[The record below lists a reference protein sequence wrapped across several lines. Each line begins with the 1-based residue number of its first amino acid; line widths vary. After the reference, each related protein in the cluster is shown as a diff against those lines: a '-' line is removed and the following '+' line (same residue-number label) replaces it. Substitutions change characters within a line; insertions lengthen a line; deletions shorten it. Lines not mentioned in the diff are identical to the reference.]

1 MTIRLTLAGLTLLLL
16 AGCATVPN
24 PFAGQPQPTKAPA
37 AAPAAA
43 VTPPASPAATYMDKE
58 EAELRTQLQGTGLS
72 VTRVGNQIVLNLP
85 ANVIFD
91 GDKAVAKPDV
101 AGTLAA
107 IGLVLK
113 HFNQTTVSVY
123 GYTDAQG
130 AEDTN
135 RNLSQ
140 RRAVAVATALANQ
153 GVEQSR
159 FYIEGRGS
167 ADPIATNATD
177 AGRAQN
183 RRVEI
188 QLTPTIKG

>member
-1 MTIRLTLAGLTLLLL
+1 MTIRLTLAGLALLLL

-24 PFAGQPQPTKAPA
+24 PFAGRPVKPAA
-37 AAPAAA
+37 AAPA
-43 VTPPASPAATYMDKE
+43 TPAAPAPRASAASVYMDKQE
-58 EAELRTQLQGTGLS
+58 TELRTQLQGSGLS

-85 ANVIFD
+85 AAIIFD
-91 GDKAVAKPDV
+91 GDKSVARPE
-101 AGTLAA
+101 AAATLAA

-113 HFNQTTVSVY
+113 HFDQTKVSVY
-123 GYTDAQG
+123 GYTDAEG
-130 AEDTN
+130 AETDN

-153 GVEQSR
+153 GLDQSR

-167 ADPIATNATD
+167 ADPIATNTTD
-177 AGRAQN
+177 VGRAQN

-188 QLTPTIKG
+188 QLTPTVKG